1 MNAEARTPPQS
12 GRQFYYIYDSGDDT
26 VDVYLAPIVQSHKT
40 DLGIVER
47 DISVIVV
54 RGVIPW
60 IGMEDDIRRRYDA
73 WCASGD
79 RINL

>member
-1 MNAEARTPPQS
+1 MNKTDVPPHH
-12 GRQFYYIYDSGDDT
+12 GRLFYFIDDSDDDT
-26 VDVYLAPIVQSHKT
+26 VDVYLAPIVQTYET
-40 DLGIVER
+40 DLGITER

-73 WCASGD
+73 WCASGV
-79 RINL
+79 RIDL